1 MPDKYSVQVKFTD
14 TVRNDSVNCST
25 VFELKNNAVKLTVIK
40 DSNCNISRHQLF
52 NLTVVAEN
60 DIGSSGS
67 FPEMEASELH
77 VQYCTTLYTRPVTAL
92 CLVNTRHYR
101 TISR

>member
-25 VFELKNNAVKLTVIK
+25 DYELKNNAVELTIIK
-40 DSNCNISRHQLF
+40 DSNCNIRRHQII

-60 DIGSSGS
+60 DIGSSRS
-67 FPEMEASELH
+67 YPEIEASELH
-77 VQYCTTLYTRPVTAL
+77 VQYCTTLYTRSVTAL
-92 CLVNTRHYR
+92 CLVNTRH
-101 TISR
+101 